1 MAFFTQAGFPFDERA
16 HAFGK
21 LADLGQVAS
30 LLHLVPDER
39 ELEPAIPRS
48 QSEVNTATEPIL
60 FVDDD
65 KNVLEG
71 YKRLFLGEF
80 RVSLAS
86 GGEKALAAIH
96 LLGPFAMVISD
107 MRMPGMNGAEFLC
120 KVRELAPETVRML
133 LTGYKDVDRAIAA
146 VNHGTDLP
154 LSDQALRKGRN
165 DGGASPGPDAIS
177 RQCGGGQAPPRGQR
191 AQAFRH
197 RSLEKPCRQ
206 FDNPCCIRLLRAF
219 AWGFCNQRSAIIAL

>member
-96 LLGPFAMVISD
+96 LLGPFAVVISD

-133 LTGYKDVDRAIAA
+133 LTGYKDVNHAIDA
-146 VNHGTDLP
+146 VNHGQIYRYLTKPCDKAELTEAIQQGLTQYRANVEAARLLREAKERK
-154 LSDQALRKGRN
+154 LS
-165 DGGASPGPDAIS
+165 AI
-177 RQCGGGQAPPRGQR
+177 
-191 AQAFRH
+191 
-197 RSLEKPCRQ
+197 RSLEKPFLVR
-206 FDNPCCIRLLRAF
+206 
-219 AWGFCNQRSAIIAL
+219 